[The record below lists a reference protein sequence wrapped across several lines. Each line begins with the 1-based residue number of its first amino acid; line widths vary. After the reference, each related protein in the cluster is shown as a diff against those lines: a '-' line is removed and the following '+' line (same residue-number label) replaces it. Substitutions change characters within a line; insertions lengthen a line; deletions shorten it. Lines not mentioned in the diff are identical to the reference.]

1 MISKIRS
8 SLYAKVFLTTTAML
22 LCVSLL
28 VFSLLAW
35 LMPQT
40 YSNRLNTVL
49 DERVQRFVSELEQ
62 VAFPNSGGL
71 FDQLL
76 QDMEINSVELYNGK
90 GEFVPLPTEQY
101 AEARDGNT
109 AYIEQTQINEL
120 RKTVPLLSGSYHFSF
135 SDSNERYMLIV
146 YGAAEQIGELQQ
158 SFIRVF
164 PFILLIVLAV
174 AFIVSWLY
182 SCMLT
187 KPVLEISRISEKM
200 SDLQLNWM
208 VDEQRTD
215 ELGTLGKSLNRLS
228 HNLSVTLSDLQ
239 NANKKLEA
247 DIEHEKKLE
256 QARINFFSAVSHE
269 LKTPV
274 TIIKGQLEGMLL
286 GIGAYK
292 DREKYLNRSL
302 EIANTLETMV
312 QEILTISRLET
323 AGAEFKIDHLDC
335 VQIIKSY
342 LNETEDLVVRKDLQI
357 YLDLP
362 SSVLIT
368 GNKMLMEKVF
378 SNLIGNA
385 IKYSPQ
391 GASIRISAH
400 MEHEQIKFS
409 FENTGTC
416 IPEDSIPK
424 LFDAFYRVEQ
434 SRSRKTGGSG
444 LGLYIVQEILH
455 QHGSECTV
463 CNTQAGVKFSFTISS
478 STHKSQ
484 TNPTGITKRGDM
496 IWAY

>member
-292 DREKYLNRSL
+292 DREKYLKRSL

-362 SSVLIT
+362 LSVLIT

-463 CNTQAGVKFSFTISS
+463 CNTQAGVRFSFTISS

>member
-323 AGAEFKIDHLDC
+323 AGAEFKMDHLDC

-362 SSVLIT
+362 LSVLIT

-478 STHKSQ
+478 STHNHKLIPQVSQ
-484 TNPTGITKRGDM
+484 KEVI
-496 IWAY
+496 

>member
-182 SCMLT
+182 SCMIT

-200 SDLQLNWM
+200 SDLQLNWT

-256 QARINFFSAVSHE
+256 QARTNFFSAVSHE

-292 DREKYLNRSL
+292 DHEKYLTRSL

-362 SSVLIT
+362 LSVLIT

-463 CNTQAGVKFSFTISS
+463 CNTQAGVKFSFTI
-478 STHKSQ
+478 
-484 TNPTGITKRGDM
+484 
-496 IWAY
+496 

>member
-200 SDLQLNWM
+200 SDLQLNWT

-228 HNLSVTLSDLQ
+228 YNLSVTLSDLQ
-239 NANKKLEA
+239 NANKRLEA

-256 QARINFFSAVSHE
+256 QARTNFFSAVSHE

-362 SSVLIT
+362 LSVLIT

-463 CNTQAGVKFSFTISS
+463 CNTQAGVRFSFTISS

>member
-1 MISKIRS
+1 MIRKIRS

-49 DERVQRFVSELEQ
+49 DERAQRFVSELEQ

-71 FDQLL
+71 FDQLI
-76 QDMEINSVELYNGK
+76 QDAEINSVELYNGK
-90 GEFVPLPTEQY
+90 GESVPLPTELF
-101 AEARDGNT
+101 AEAWGGNT
-109 AYIEQTQINEL
+109 AYMEQTQINEL
-120 RKTVPLLSGSYHFSF
+120 GETAPLLSGSYHFSF

-182 SCMLT
+182 SCIIT

-200 SDLQLNWM
+200 SDLQLDWT

-256 QARINFFSAVSHE
+256 QARTNFFSAVSHE

-292 DREKYLNRSL
+292 DREKYLTRSL

-323 AGAEFKIDHLDC
+323 AGPDFKRDCLDC

-342 LNETEDLVVRKDLQI
+342 LSETEDLIAGKDLQI
-357 YLDLP
+357 YVDAP
-362 SSVLIT
+362 PSVLIT

-391 GASIRISAH
+391 GAFIRICVH
-400 MEHEQIKFS
+400 TEHEQIKFS
-409 FENTGTC
+409 VENTGAH

-455 QHGSECTV
+455 LHGSECTV
-463 CNTQAGVKFSFTISS
+463 SNTLAGVKFSFTILHIN
-478 STHKSQ
+478 HKLIPHVSQ
-484 TNPTGITKRGDM
+484 KEVI
-496 IWAY
+496 

>member
-1 MISKIRS
+1 MIKKIKS
-8 SLYAKVFLTTTAML
+8 SLLVKVFLITSIML
-22 LCVSLL
+22 LFVSLL
-28 VFSLLAW
+28 VFGLLAW

-49 DERVQRFVSELEQ
+49 DERAQRFVSELEQ

-76 QDMEINSVELYNGK
+76 QDTEINSVELYNGK
-90 GEFVPLPTEQY
+90 GEFVPLPTELF
-101 AEARDGNT
+101 AEAWDGDT

-120 RKTVPLLSGSYHFSF
+120 CKTAPLLSGSYHFSF

-158 SFIRVF
+158 SFIHVF

-174 AFIVSWLY
+174 AFIVSSLY
-182 SCMLT
+182 SCMIT

-200 SDLQLNWM
+200 SDLQLNWT

-228 HNLSVTLSDLQ
+228 RNLSTALSDLQ
-239 NANKKLEA
+239 NANRKLEA
-247 DIEHEKKLE
+247 DIEHEKELE
-256 QARINFFSAVSHE
+256 QARTNFFSAVSHE

-292 DREKYLNRSL
+292 DREKYLTRSL

-323 AGAEFKIDHLDC
+323 AGPDFKKDCLDC

-342 LNETEDLVVRKDLQI
+342 LSETEDLIAGKDLQI
-357 YLDLP
+357 DLNAPP
-362 SSVLIT
+362 SALIA
-368 GNKMLMEKVF
+368 GNKLLMEKVF

-391 GASIRISAH
+391 GASIYISVH
-400 MEHEQIKFS
+400 MEHGQIEFS
-409 FENTGTC
+409 FENTGAH

-463 CNTQAGVKFSFTISS
+463 CNTQAGVKFSFTI
-478 STHKSQ
+478 
-484 TNPTGITKRGDM
+484 
-496 IWAY
+496 

>member
-1 MISKIRS
+1 
-8 SLYAKVFLTTTAML
+8 
-22 LCVSLL
+22 
-28 VFSLLAW
+28 
-35 LMPQT
+35 MPQT

-49 DERVQRFVSELEQ
+49 DERAQRFVSELEQ

-71 FDQLL
+71 FDQLI
-76 QDMEINSVELYNGK
+76 QDAEINSVELYNGK
-90 GEFVPLPTEQY
+90 GESVPLPTELF
-101 AEARDGNT
+101 AEAWGGNT
-109 AYIEQTQINEL
+109 AYMEQTQINEL
-120 RKTVPLLSGSYHFSF
+120 GETAPLLSGSYHFSF

-182 SCMLT
+182 SCIIT

-200 SDLQLNWM
+200 SDLQLDWT

-256 QARINFFSAVSHE
+256 QARTNFFSAVSHE

-292 DREKYLNRSL
+292 DREKYLTRSL

-323 AGAEFKIDHLDC
+323 AGPDFKRDCLDC

-342 LNETEDLVVRKDLQI
+342 LSETEDLIAGKDLQI
-357 YLDLP
+357 YLDAP
-362 SSVLIT
+362 PSVLIT

-391 GASIRISAH
+391 GAFIRICVH
-400 MEHEQIKFS
+400 TEHEQIKFS
-409 FENTGTC
+409 VENTGAH

-455 QHGSECTV
+455 LHGSECTV
-463 CNTQAGVKFSFTISS
+463 SNTLAGVKFSFTILHIN
-478 STHKSQ
+478 HKLIPHVSQ
-484 TNPTGITKRGDM
+484 KEVI
-496 IWAY
+496 